1 MESVPPYEGVWSG
14 FESQVLRQTS
24 ITNLNQVKRK
34 GLIVVRGGDGYR
46 STMWVQLNRSER
58 APYKRVM
65 LGSSPDART
74 IKIKRRE
81 EMKPLEIKE
90 SQERRKER
98 VRNSASLRTRVVEN
112 KKAYNRKKEKARIRR
127 DSEAQK

>member
-1 MESVPPYEGVWSG
+1 
-14 FESQVLRQTS
+14 
-24 ITNLNQVKRK
+24 
-34 GLIVVRGGDGYR
+34 
-46 STMWVQLNRSER
+46 
-58 APYKRVM
+58 M

-127 DSEAQK
+127 DSEA